1 MNGTESFNGK
11 SRPPPTLDSGYNAS
25 YTAFMST
32 KYDAWYAKNG
42 GARNK
47 RRRERYANDPEYR
60 SRAKG
65 SSRPRRDAPAVL
77 PTIPAPRR
85 WSTVTYTDPETGVV
99 ETLFSVAALEAATGA
114 SQQALRNWEARGQ
127 IAKPDVRAPGGA
139 RLYRLTTIE
148 TIRSQIQA
156 AGLTPRSRRDQS
168 VTVRI
173 RREGVVET
181 VTLYP
186 VSDLAV
192 ACSRRVPAVE
202 ALEREGIIPVTPFRF
217 TVRRRRYYTQSMI
230 ASARSILQ
238 DILTKYPPG
247 GVRVVLRP
255 GTAAT
260 KEYTE
265 RLHAAW
271 APWLGAEVVSDE
283 DGDAGG
289 GLGGGGAEVPGGD
302 GDNGGSTPGVASG
315 LGGGAGEAEG

>member
-1 MNGTESFNGK
+1 
-11 SRPPPTLDSGYNAS
+11 
-25 YTAFMST
+25 MSA

-42 GARNK
+42 SDRNK
-47 RRRERYANDPEYR
+47 RRRNRYATDPDYR
-60 SRAKG
+60 ARAKG
-65 SSRPRRDAPAVL
+65 SSRPKRDAPAVL

-85 WSTVTYTDPETGVV
+85 WSTVTYTHPETGIV

-114 SQQALRNWEARGQ
+114 SQQALRNWESRGQ

-139 RLYRLTTIE
+139 RLYRLATIE

-173 RREGVVET
+173 RREGVEES

-217 TVRRRRYYTQSMI
+217 TVRKRRYYTKSMI
-230 ASARSILQ
+230 ESARAILQ

-247 GVRVVLRP
+247 GVRVVFRP

-265 RLHAAW
+265 RLRAAW
-271 APWLGAEVVSDE
+271 APWMGAEVVSDE

-289 GLGGGGAEVPGGD
+289 GLGGGDGDEGAGGD
-302 GDNGGSTPGVASG
+302 GERVAGGEDAPGPGDASG
-315 LGGGAGEAEG
+315 GGGGAGEAKV